1 MIDVVIDALVREFTT
16 DLAPTRFLGAVA
28 GRVMDAGHD
37 SAAVTMDVVVDVM
50 VSDEAAAVQSAVRS
64 ALTRWDAEEAAAW
77 IGGTTAQS
85 PERRALIYTLLGIP
99 VEAFDPL
106 TDAFPIAG
114 GPTVIVAPQPWEPWY
129 VPERRAAQDFYWS
142 AYRRLLVEKGWE
154 TTTVDDLGV
163 ATTAVVQRLADPTRD
178 EPYQSK
184 GLVVGYVQ
192 SGKTANFTGVIAKA
206 IDAGYRLIIVLTGT
220 IELLRSQT
228 QRRLDM
234 ELIGMQNIDEVE
246 YANDEDWHA
255 GKFLNHVLDPN
266 HSNEAP
272 AVRRLTG
279 RVDDYKALAKGIGTL
294 HYEFVDH
301 SKPLFDPV
309 NLYPSNVRVAVVKK
323 NSAVLKKLVAD
334 VGRIPTPL
342 DQIPTLIIDD
352 EADQASV
359 NTQNPKSFAA
369 GRIERTA
376 INEQISLLLGRLGRS
391 QYVGYTATP
400 FANVFVDPD
409 DSVNIFPNDF
419 IVSLDR
425 PKQYMGGADFHD
437 GAVDLDDDLSET
449 VEKTP
454 ANSNEKA
461 FVRDL
466 RAQCDEDRD
475 AERLWALDS
484 YVLSGAIK
492 LFRQDRG
499 VAGNFRHHTMLVHES
514 VKQSEHESL
523 AADFESLWKGAG
535 YSQPRG
541 LARLEELWDRDFR
554 VVSADRS
561 EPQTPAPAAFDELEV
576 FIGQACDRIG
586 AGVSPVIIVN
596 GAADKDYVQEPL
608 DFQERAVWKI
618 LVGGTKLSR
627 GFTVEGLTTT
637 YYTRRTAQAD
647 TLMQM
652 GRWFGFRP
660 GYRDLVRLFIGREVP
675 GPGGTVVDMYAA
687 FEAIVGDEEEFRDE
701 LRRFKGLNEAG
712 EPMVTPRDVPPMV
725 FQRLP
730 WLKPTATNKMY
741 NAELSYRS
749 VGGQS
754 FSFTMQAPRGDGA
767 NNANHFR
774 AVRPLLDALG
784 ETGSFSFID
793 KDQTPRVFEARY
805 GIVGAEMV
813 LDAISQFVWDVNWDF
828 EPHRRAF
835 ESAIERG
842 VLDDLAILLP
852 IPKTKKPV
860 MIGDYP
866 TELPLVN
873 RKREE
878 AEYRTGFTGT
888 AVRER
893 DAIEHIAG
901 NPNKTIGGRL
911 AAQLRKPTRG
921 AMILLFASDPPKGS
935 RHIKAHKRGRAD
947 PQDVATLF
955 SYALPYLADP
965 APKVGFTVR
974 KVGAGAIVD
983 A

>member
-1 MIDVVIDALVREFTT
+1 MDVVIDALIREFKT
-16 DLAPTRFLGAVA
+16 DLAPARFLGAVA
-28 GRVMDAGHD
+28 GRVADAGHD
-37 SAAVTMDVVVDVM
+37 PVTMDLVLTLMVDPSVPLLH
-50 VSDEAAAVQSAVRS
+50 STVRS
-64 ALTRWDAEEAAAW
+64 ALTHWDAEDAAAW
-77 IGGTTAQS
+77 AGDTVPQTTS
-85 PERRALIYTLLGIP
+85 RRALIYTRLGIP
-99 VEAFDPL
+99 VEAFGPL

-114 GPTVIVAPQPWEPWY
+114 GPTVITAPQPWEPWY
-129 VPERRAAQDFYWS
+129 VPERRAAHDFYWS
-142 AYRRLLVEKGWE
+142 AYRRLLHEKGWE
-154 TTTVDDLGV
+154 PSTVDDLGV

-178 EPYQSK
+178 EPYQAK

-192 SGKTANFTGVIAKA
+192 SGKTANFAGVIAKA

-234 ELIGMQNIDEVE
+234 ELIGMQNIDEAE

-255 GKFLNHVLDPN
+255 GRFLNHVLDPN
-266 HSNEAP
+266 HSNDAP
-272 AVRRLTG
+272 AIRRLTG

-301 SKPLFDPV
+301 GRPLFDPV
-309 NLYPSNVRVAVVKK
+309 NLFSSNVRVAVVKK
-323 NSAVLKKLVAD
+323 NATVLKKLVAD

-342 DQIPTLIIDD
+342 EQIPTLIIDD

-369 GRIERTA
+369 GRVERTA
-376 INEQISLLLGRLGRS
+376 INEQISLLLGRLRRS

-425 PKQYMGGADFHD
+425 PHQYMGGADFHD
-437 GAVDLDDDLSET
+437 GDIPLDEERDDE

-454 ANSNEKA
+454 ANSNERA

-475 AERLWALDS
+475 AERLRALDS
-484 YVLSGAIK
+484 YVLAGAIK
-492 LFRQDRG
+492 LYRRHHG
-499 VAGNFRHHTMLVHES
+499 VPGDFRHHTMLVHES
-514 VKQSEHESL
+514 VKQAEHAAL
-523 AADFESLWKGAG
+523 AADFEKLWRKAG
-535 YSQPRG
+535 YSQLLG
-541 LARLEELWDRDFR
+541 LARLKELWDSDFR
-554 VVSADRS
+554 VVSAYRA
-561 EPQTPAPAAFDELEV
+561 EPGTPAPDSFDDLEEFV
-576 FIGQACDRIG
+576 GAACDLIG
-586 AGVSPVIIVN
+586 TGISPVIVVN
-596 GAADKDYVQEPL
+596 GAADKDYLQEPL

-652 GRWFGFRP
+652 GRWFGFRR

-701 LRRFKGLNEAG
+701 LRRFSGLNEAG

-754 FSFTMQAPRGDGA
+754 FSFTMQAPRGDGSI
-767 NNANHFR
+767 NAAHFG
-774 AVRPLLDALG
+774 AVRPLLDALDRR
-784 ETGSFSFID
+784 GSFSFID

-805 GIVGAEMV
+805 GIVAAEQV
-813 LDAISQFVWDVNWDF
+813 LDAISKFIWDVNWDF
-828 EPHRRAF
+828 EPHRKAF

-842 VLDDLAILLP
+842 VLEDVAILLP

-866 TELPLVN
+866 IELPLVN

-901 NPNKTIGGRL
+901 NPKKTVGGPL
-911 AAQLRKPTRG
+911 AAELRKPTRG
-921 AMILLFASDPPKGS
+921 AMILLFASDPPPRS

-947 PQDVATLF
+947 PRDVATLF

-965 APKVGFTVR
+965 SPKVGFTVR

>member
-1 MIDVVIDALVREFTT
+1 MIDVVIDALVREFRT
-16 DLAPTRFLGAVA
+16 DLAPARFLGAVT
-28 GRVMDAGHD
+28 GRAMDAGHD
-37 SAAVTMDVVVDVM
+37 PVTMDTVITIMVDPNVT
-50 VSDEAAAVQSAVRS
+50 AVHSAVRS
-64 ALTRWDAEEAAAW
+64 SLTRWDAEGAAAW
-77 IGGTTAQS
+77 TAQTEPRT
-85 PERRALIYTLLGIP
+85 PERRTLIYSLMGLP
-99 VEAFDPL
+99 EAVFEPL
-106 TDAFPIAG
+106 TGTFPIAG

-129 VPERRAAQDFYWS
+129 VPERRASHDFYWS
-142 AYRRLLVEKGWE
+142 AYRRLLESKGWDTE
-154 TTTVDDLGV
+154 VVDGLDV
-163 ATTAVVQRLADPTRD
+163 ATTAVVQRLADPTRE

-206 IDAGYRLIIVLTGT
+206 IDAGYRLVIVLTGT

-234 ELIGMQNIDEVE
+234 ELIGMQNIDEAE

-255 GKFLNHVLDPN
+255 GRFGVHVLDPN

-272 AVRRLTG
+272 AIRRLTG

-301 SKPLFDPV
+301 SRPLFDPV
-309 NLYPSNVRVAVVKK
+309 NLYSSNVRVAVVKK

-334 VGRIPTPL
+334 VGKIPTPL

-359 NTQNPKSFAA
+359 NTQNPKNFAA
-369 GRIERTA
+369 GRVERTA
-376 INEQISLLLGRLGRS
+376 INEQISRLLETLGRS

-425 PKQYMGGADFHD
+425 PEKYMGGADFHD
-437 GAVDLDDDLSET
+437 RDDDLGEG

-454 ANSNEKA
+454 SNSNERA

-475 AERLWALDS
+475 AERLRALDS
-484 YVLSGAIK
+484 FVLSGAIK
-492 LFRQDRG
+492 LFREDRG
-499 VAGNFRHHTMLVHES
+499 VPGSFHHHTMLVHES
-514 VKQSEHESL
+514 VKQQEHAAL
-523 AADFESLWKGAG
+523 AADFESLWKKAG
-535 YSQPRG
+535 YSQPHG
-541 LARLEELWDRDFR
+541 LTRLRELWDDDFR
-554 VVSADRS
+554 PVSEARAESDVVS
-561 EPQTPAPAAFDELEV
+561 PATFDELEV
-576 FIGQACDRIG
+576 FIGAACDRIG
-586 AGVSPVIIVN
+586 AGVSPVIVVN

-608 DFQERAVWKI
+608 NFQEHSVWKI

-675 GPGGTVVDMYAA
+675 GPGGTSVDMYSA
-687 FEAIVGDEEEFRDE
+687 FEAIVDDEEEFRDE
-701 LRRFKGLNEAG
+701 LRRFRGLNQAG

-730 WLKPTATNKMY
+730 WLRPTATNKMY
-741 NAELSYRS
+741 NAELGYRS

-754 FSFTMQAPRGDGA
+754 FSFTMQGPRGDGSDNVA
-767 NNANHFR
+767 HFK
-774 AVRPLLDALG
+774 AVRPLLDALDDIG
-784 ETGSFSFID
+784 EFAFID
-793 KDQTPRVFEARY
+793 KDQKSRTFRARY
-805 GIVGAEMV
+805 GIVRAETV
-813 LDAISQFVWDVNWDF
+813 LEAITQFVWDVNWDF
-828 EPHRRAF
+828 EPHRKAF
-835 ESAIERG
+835 EAAMERG
-842 VLDDLAILLP
+842 ALEDMAILLP
-852 IPKTKKPV
+852 IPKTKKQV
-860 MIGDYP
+860 MIGDHP
-866 TELPLVN
+866 VELPLVN

-901 NPNKTIGGRL
+901 NPSKTVGGPL
-911 AAQLRKPTRG
+911 ASALRKPTRG
-921 AMILLFASDPPKGS
+921 AMILLFASDPKS
-935 RHIKAHKRGRAD
+935 QRHLKSHKRGTAD
-947 PQDVATLF
+947 PRDVATLF

-965 APKVGFTVR
+965 SPKVGFTVR

>member
-1 MIDVVIDALVREFTT
+1 MIQVVVDALVREFKT
-16 DLAPTRFLGAVA
+16 DLAPARFVGAVA

-37 SAAVTMDVVVDVM
+37 PVSMDTVIDVIVDER
-50 VSDEAAAVQSAVRS
+50 VSAVQSAVRS
-64 ALTRWDAEEAAAW
+64 ALTRWDAEGAAAW
-77 IGGTTAQS
+77 TGGTAPQS
-85 PERRALIYTLLGIP
+85 RERRTLIYSLLGIP
-99 VEAFDPL
+99 GPAFEPL
-106 TDAFPIAG
+106 TTAFPIAG
-114 GPTVIVAPQPWEPWY
+114 GPTVIAAPQPWEPWY

-142 AYRRLLVEKGWE
+142 AYRRLLEAKGWADHV
-154 TTTVDDLGV
+154 VDGLDV
-163 ATTAVVQRLADPTRD
+163 ATTAVVQRLADPTRE

-192 SGKTANFTGVIAKA
+192 SGKTANFTGVIGKA
-206 IDAGYRLIIVLTGT
+206 IDAGYRLVIVLTGT

-234 ELIGMQNIDEVE
+234 ELIGMQNIDEAE

-255 GKFLNHVLDPN
+255 GRFLTHVLDPN
-266 HSNEAP
+266 HSNDAP
-272 AVRRLTG
+272 AIRRLTG

-301 SKPLFDPV
+301 SKPLYDPT
-309 NLYPSNVRVAVVKK
+309 NLHASNVRVAVVKK

-334 VGRIPTPL
+334 VGKIPTPL

-359 NTQNPKSFAA
+359 NTQNPKNFAA

-376 INEQISLLLGRLGRS
+376 INEQISRLLETLGRS

-425 PKQYMGGADFHD
+425 PEKYMGGADFHD
-437 GAVDLDDDLSET
+437 VDDLDEG

-466 RAQCDEDRD
+466 RAQCDEDRE
-475 AERLWALDS
+475 AERLRALDS
-484 YVLSGAIK
+484 FVLAGALK
-492 LFRQDRG
+492 LFREHHG
-499 VAGNFRHHTMLVHES
+499 VPGSFRHHTMLVHES
-514 VKQSEHESL
+514 VKQQEHAAL
-523 AADFESLWKGAG
+523 AQDFEALWKSAG
-535 YSQPRG
+535 YSQPHG
-541 LARLEELWDRDFR
+541 LERLEELWDSDFR
-554 VVSADRS
+554 VVSESRS
-561 EPQTPAPAAFDELEV
+561 EPGVLSPGGFGELEE
-576 FIGQACDRIG
+576 FIGAAADRIG
-586 AGVSPVIIVN
+586 AGISPVIVVN
-596 GAADKDYVQEPL
+596 GSADKDYAQESL
-608 DFQERAVWKI
+608 NFDEQAVWKI

-637 YYTRRTAQAD
+637 YYTRRTAQSD

-675 GPGGTVVDMYAA
+675 GPGGVLVDMYAA
-687 FEAIVGDEEEFRDE
+687 FEAIVGDEEEFRSE
-701 LRRFKGLNEAG
+701 LARFKGLNEAG

-754 FSFTMQAPRGDGA
+754 FSFTMQGPRGEGTH
-767 NNANHFR
+767 NAAHFA
-774 AVRPLLDALG
+774 AVRPLLDSLSESGQFA
-784 ETGSFSFID
+784 FID
-793 KDQTPRVFEARY
+793 KDQKSRTFEARY
-805 GIVGAEMV
+805 GIVPADSV
-813 LDAISQFVWDVNWDF
+813 LEAITQFVWDSNWDF

-835 ESAIERG
+835 ETAMQRK
-842 VLDDLAILLP
+842 VLTDLAVLLP
-852 IPKTKKPV
+852 IPKTKRLV
-860 MIGDYP
+860 AIGDYP
-866 TELPLVN
+866 TGLPLVN

-901 NPNKTIGGRL
+901 NPNKAVGGPL
-911 AAQLRKPTRG
+911 ASALRTQTRG
-921 AMILLFASDPPKGS
+921 AMILLFASDPKS
-935 RHIKAHKRGRAD
+935 QRHLKSHKRGTAD
-947 PQDVATLF
+947 PRDVATLF

-965 APKVGFTVR
+965 TPKVGFTVR